1 MHILEMNKNKKI
13 VKFLYDNREYKE
25 VKNNKN

>member
-1 MHILEMNKNKKI
+1 MNKKQKEI

-25 VKNNKN
+25 VKKITKTKK